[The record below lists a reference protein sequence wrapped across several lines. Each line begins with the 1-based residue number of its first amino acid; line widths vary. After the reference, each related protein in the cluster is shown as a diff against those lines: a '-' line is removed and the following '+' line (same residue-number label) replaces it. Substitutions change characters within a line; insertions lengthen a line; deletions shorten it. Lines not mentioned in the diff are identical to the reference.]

1 MRHPCRVGPF
11 TDHRRQALKKLMLGA
26 ALALAVVAAG
36 CGGGGGGDQLTKEA
50 YAAQLNTI
58 CNEANETFSQLSG
71 GTMAEF
77 KEKGDDVVDAAE
89 KAAGEF
95 HDVQGP
101 DELVSASGTFN
112 DSADEI
118 VEDLEKMN
126 EAAQNDNQEEFDAAA
141 ESLQH
146 HGAENDEAATEIGAT
161 DCAGS

>member
-1 MRHPCRVGPF
+1 M
-11 TDHRRQALKKLMLGA
+11 KKLMLGA
-26 ALALAVVAAG
+26 ALALALAAAG
-36 CGGGGGGDQLTKEA
+36 CGGGSDGGSGDKLTKEA

-58 CNEANETFSQLSG
+58 CNEANETFSQFSE

-77 KEKGDDVVDAAE
+77 KEKGGDVVEAAE

-95 HDVQGP
+95 HDAQGP
-101 DELVSASGTFN
+101 DELTSASGTFN

-118 VEDLEKMN
+118 VEDMKKMN
-126 EAAQNDNQEEFDAAA
+126 EAAQNDNQEEFDAAVA
-141 ESLQH
+141 SLEN

>member
-1 MRHPCRVGPF
+1 MERP
-11 TDHRRQALKKLMLGA
+11 A
-26 ALALAVVAAG
+26 
-36 CGGGGGGDQLTKEA
+36 DQGE

-58 CNEANETFSQLSG
+58 CNEANETFSQLG
-71 GTMAEF
+71 AGTSAEF

-95 HDVQGP
+95 HDARGP

-141 ESLQH
+141 ESLQN

>member
-1 MRHPCRVGPF
+1 M
-11 TDHRRQALKKLMLGA
+11 KKLMLGA
-26 ALALAVVAAG
+26 AFALALVAAG
-36 CGGGGGGDQLTKEA
+36 CGGGGDGGGGDKLTKEA

-77 KEKGDDVVDAAE
+77 KQKGDDVVDAAE

-95 HDVQGP
+95 HDVRGP

-141 ESLQH
+141 ESLGH
-146 HGAENDEAATEIGAT
+146 HGAENDEAAKEIGAT